1 MIAQQIFS
9 AEATTLLDL
18 QHQGVISIAQLRYEP
33 INSLEFISIHSAF
46 NQNKVKIM
54 EVSASGNV
62 NELLAT
68 NLSNDYI
75 FIMDGDILQGA
86 KQNRVSNTSIYMAPN
101 KKYFIPVSCVEQGRW
116 SFDSD
121 VFCPSDEIVNKQMRF
136 SKNQDIYKKRQD
148 FKRSKHS
155 TNQSRVW
162 ENVSSYIN
170 ACEVLSETDSYSDI
184 HISKRKDFNKM
195 IDKLEFNVR
204 ANGLAY
210 FIQGKLCGIEIF
222 NRKDVYK
229 DYFQKILQS
238 VAMEADLKRKNEQ
251 QDWSLS
257 NEDADSIIAITI
269 SDFKT
274 NSDAVDTCNGVCL
287 GKEYRLQTRNEM
299 YYNLCYNEQTVH
311 QSVIVF
317 DKHDTL
323 KRNLREEGKRF
334 NPEAGL
340 FDNDLGNRCNDNLI
354 PISNKKEENNK
365 NEKTKPIGLNKLKSA
380 TNKHKTSFIIR
391 LWNSITNKESN
402 NEKR

>member
-1 MIAQQIFS
+1 MIKQQIFS
-9 AEATTLLDL
+9 AEAITLLDL
-18 QHQGVISIAQLRYEP
+18 QQQGAISIAQLRHEP

-54 EVSASGNV
+54 EVSTSGNV

-68 NLSNDYI
+68 NLSDDYI

-116 SFDSD
+116 RYDSD
-121 VFCPSDEIVNKQMRF
+121 VFSPSDEIVNKQMRF
-136 SKNQDIYKKRQD
+136 SKNQDIYNKRTD

-155 TNQSRVW
+155 ANQSRVW
-162 ENVSSYIN
+162 ENVSSYID
-170 ACEVLSETDSYSDI
+170 ACEIQSETESYSDI
-184 HISKRKDFNKM
+184 HFRKRKDFNKM
-195 IDKLEFNVR
+195 IDKLELNEN

-222 NRKDVYK
+222 NRNDIYK

-238 VAMEADLKRKNEQ
+238 VAMEADLKIKNKQ
-251 QDWSLS
+251 QDWSLT
-257 NEDADSIIAITI
+257 NEDADSVIAITI
-269 SDFKT
+269 SNFK
-274 NSDAVDTCNGVCL
+274 NNLDALDTCNGVCL
-287 GKEYRLQTRNEM
+287 GKEYRLQTENEM
-299 YYNLCYNEQTVH
+299 YYNLCYNDQTVH

-317 DKHDTL
+317 EKQDT
-323 KRNLREEGKRF
+323 
-334 NPEAGL
+334 
-340 FDNDLGNRCNDNLI
+340 
-354 PISNKKEENNK
+354 NK
-365 NEKTKPIGLNKLKSA
+365 NDKTEPIVLNKLKSSG
-380 TNKHKTSFIIR
+380 NKHKTSFIIR